1 MSTPA
6 AMQKRR
12 VDRDKKTTAS
22 DHAAGFLEGVKSL
35 VWDRQIVRS
44 IESPSENCEEQSV
57 TAAIEVKTN
66 CQNRTAH
73 MQQHPYL
80 KFCEHCRAVTAHTS
94 FKFEPYPAAAS

>member
-6 AMQKRR
+6 KTR
-12 VDRDKKTTAS
+12 VGREQKTTAS

-73 MQQHPYL
+73 MHPYL
-80 KFCEHCRAVTAHTS
+80 KFL
-94 FKFEPYPAAAS
+94 